1 MRFFSTP
8 ATQATHGVPAYSRL
22 RPPGALVALCLA
34 ALLALAGCATPGG
47 APDVWR
53 DPAYAGPPFTRLFV
67 IGLSS
72 KDLTD
77 RRAFEDLLV
86 GKLRAAGAQAVP
98 GWQYLPSDGQAD
110 QATMLA
116 AVRQSGADA
125 VLLARTMG
133 FSVQSQVVTGIA
145 PGPGLG
151 VGVGYTGDI
160 GPAAMWGAYSDWYA
174 VPYDQ
179 QYQVATIYTTLFD
192 GAKMRPVWTWNPQTF
207 DPSNLRGQ
215 VIAYTN
221 EVVGLLQSSGLVG
234 VR

>member
-1 MRFFSTP
+1 MSIRNFLAP
-8 ATQATHGVPAYSRL
+8 
-22 RPPGALVALCLA
+22 LCLA
-34 ALLALAGCATPGG
+34 ALLIAGGCATPGG

-53 DPAYAGPPFTRLFV
+53 DPTHAGPPFTKLFV

-77 RRAFEDLLV
+77 RRAFEELLV
-86 GKLRAAGAQAVP
+86 GKLRAAGTQAVP

-110 QATMLA
+110 QATMIA
-116 AVRQSGADA
+116 AFRQSGADA

-133 FSVQSQVVTGIA
+133 FSIQSQVATGIM

-160 GPAAMWGAYSDWYA
+160 GPAAMWGAYADWYA
-174 VPYDQ
+174 VPFDQ
-179 QYQVATIYTTLFD
+179 QYEVATIYTTLFD
-192 GAKMRPVWTWNPQTF
+192 GAMMKQVWTYNPQTF
-207 DPSNLRGQ
+207 DPANLRQ
-215 VIAYTN
+215 QTIAYTN
-221 EVVGLLQSSGLVG
+221 EVVGLLQSSGLVA